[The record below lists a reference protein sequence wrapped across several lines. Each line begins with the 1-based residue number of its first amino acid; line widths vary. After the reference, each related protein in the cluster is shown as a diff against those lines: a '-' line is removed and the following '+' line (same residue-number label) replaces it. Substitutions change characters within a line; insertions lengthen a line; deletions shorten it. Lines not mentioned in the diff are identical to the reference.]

1 MSEIIKI
8 LKDYNKQEE
17 FNLKNFKLSDS
28 NDINKMLKGLTIE
41 SAVIENKR
49 VERIIFAEEDDEG
62 WKRSYIP
69 GYMVEDL
76 SPKRLK
82 TLENQITKIN

>member
-17 FNLKNFKLSDS
+17 FNLNNFKFSDS
-28 NDINKMLKGLTIE
+28 NDTNRMLKDLTIE

-82 TLENQITKIN
+82 KLESEAIKIN